1 MYQHSAG
8 RQLVDSAWCAVP
20 RPAQELLPHAGRQP
34 RAGPPHGRRPGA
46 ARHSGGRRSRRA
58 PVLRG
63 DRAAARADVRQRH
76 RPGALPG
83 GRDGIVSQPRNSCD
97 PAPVLA
103 LAARHRPRWIS
114 STSRTRLRQGRPTE
128 KHFDYA
134 NLARYLAAHRA
145 LAVENDV
152 QQRAVYGAKSGLNR
166 STLPVKAGRRST
178 SWDSLAQSFRMPQA
192 VCSSLFHLRRDANIR
207 RRGRKRELRFTVRV
221 CLWVAPLPACP

>member
-1 MYQHSAG
+1 VRFLDPPKSYYRMLADSLELVRHTADG
-8 RQLVDSAWCAVP
+8 LEPLGILVDADHDGHLFFEVIERLHVQTFGSGTVQALYQAGDGSCRSPGTAVT
-20 RPAQELLPHAGRQP
+20 RPLFSRWRL
-34 RAGPPHGRRPGA
+34 GA
-46 ARHSGGRRSRRA
+46 DLDGS
-58 PVLRG
+58 
-63 DRAAARADVRQRH
+63 RQR
-76 RPGALPG
+76 
-83 GRDGIVSQPRNSCD
+83 D
-97 PAPVLA
+97 
-103 LAARHRPRWIS
+103 
-114 STSRTRLRQGRPTE
+114 SRTRLRQGRPTE
-128 KHFDYA
+128 EHFDYA